1 MNKGKSNY
9 NFQSKV
15 EAEKI
20 RQVIEAWLTANGFAK
35 QDKFG
40 EEAYYMYD
48 KLYGNRGFQYTM
60 ENDMVYISAWIIGKK
75 DEAYSLEIGKKNEI
89 WVNSYRDLLGRLFD
103 KMNEVN
109 NGGVNGGTEQASI
122 TNSFTKENEAQKEKL
137 CNIGFWI
144 SLLGLVASF
153 LGVSVSVFIYIIGF
167 YLAAQGLKTKQRKK
181 AIFSIVILCLSIL
194 ILIISIAFKH

>member
-109 NGGVNGGTEQASI
+109 NGVVNGGTEQASI
-122 TNSFTKENEAQKEKL
+122 TNSFTKENEALEALLARAKEAIANGMVNHELVSNLREIAQYINLNYHTTRSKYRRAL
-137 CNIGFWI
+137 IELRKALDIG
-144 SLLGLVASF
+144 
-153 LGVSVSVFIYIIGF
+153 
-167 YLAAQGLKTKQRKK
+167 
-181 AIFSIVILCLSIL
+181 
-194 ILIISIAFKH
+194 